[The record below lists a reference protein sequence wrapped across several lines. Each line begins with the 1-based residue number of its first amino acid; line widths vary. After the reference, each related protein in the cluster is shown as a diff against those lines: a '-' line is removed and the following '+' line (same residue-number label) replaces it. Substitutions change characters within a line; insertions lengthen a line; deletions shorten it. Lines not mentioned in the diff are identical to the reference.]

1 VVVQMRA
8 ASLLESRVLARLRFL
23 GGLSIRR
30 EAVNDLRM
38 GVVPEMPTIS
48 TPEQSVS
55 KHALGS
61 TQVKERIVNH
71 YIENNNR
78 FG

>member
-30 EAVNDLRM
+30 EAVNDLSM

-55 KHALGS
+55 KHA
-61 TQVKERIVNH
+61 
-71 YIENNNR
+71 
-78 FG
+78 